1 MVDNA
6 LEAVADTDPPRRV
19 RVFVGADGDA
29 VVVRVGDSG
38 PGLAP
43 DRVDDAFRRGWSTKS
58 TGRGLGLA
66 LVGQVVQRYGGRA
79 EVGRSVDG
87 GTLFTVRLPVPAP
100 VRAVTP

>member
-1 MVDNA
+1 MVRPA
-6 LEAVADTDPPRRV
+6 APPGSSGGAAGSSSGAAGVRIIRRAD
-19 RVFVGADGDA
+19 
-29 VVVRVGDSG
+29 RVG
-38 PGLAP
+38 
-43 DRVDDAFRRGWSTKS
+43 DAFRRGWSTKS

-100 VRAVTP
+100 IRAVTP